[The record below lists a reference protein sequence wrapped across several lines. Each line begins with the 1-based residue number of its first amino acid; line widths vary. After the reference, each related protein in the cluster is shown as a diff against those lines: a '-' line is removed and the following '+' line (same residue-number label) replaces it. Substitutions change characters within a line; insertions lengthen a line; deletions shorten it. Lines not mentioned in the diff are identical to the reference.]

1 MREGRVRLRFS
12 PVLPRWLAS
21 FLSFVSLTF
30 VIAVTSPGRSGWAA
44 EPNTSDPGGPGLDQL
59 LKLPRSVEFSTEKK
73 GGATR
78 NEWRQ
83 RFHDARAS
91 VKNAEA
97 ALAKAQNELAEVAGS
112 KDDWQFS
119 PPGLPAEANTDSGS
133 SIKLRQEVKRT
144 RGEVER
150 SKSRLRELDVEANLA
165 GVPDEWRDPST
176 EARSGHDSVTGTL
189 PSP

>member
-1 MREGRVRLRFS
+1 MRLRLL
-12 PVLPRWLAS
+12 PVLPRWLTVRS
-21 FLSFVSLTF
+21 GLISL
-30 VIAVTSPGRSGWAA
+30 VLVLAVTLIGQQAWAA
-44 EPNTSDPGGPGLDQL
+44 EPGSSDPGGPGLDQL
-59 LKLPRSVEFSTEKK
+59 LKLPRSVEFSTENK

-91 VKNAEA
+91 VKSAEV

-119 PPGLPAEANTDSGS
+119 PPGLPAEASTDSGS

-176 EARSGHDSVTGTL
+176 EARSGHESVTGTL

>member
-1 MREGRVRLRFS
+1 MRLRFS
-12 PVLPRWLAS
+12 LVLSRWLTS
-21 FLSFVSLTF
+21 SSGLISLAL
-30 VIAVTSPGRSGWAA
+30 VLAVPLLGRPAWAA
-44 EPNTSDPGGPGLDQL
+44 EPGSNDPGGPGLDQL

-73 GGATR
+73 GGASR

-91 VKNAEA
+91 VKSAEA
-97 ALAKAQNELAEVAGS
+97 ALVKAQNELAEVAGS

-119 PPGLPAEANTDSGS
+119 PPGLPAEASTDSGS
-133 SIKLRQEVKRT
+133 SIKLRQEVKRA

-165 GVPDEWRDPST
+165 GVPDDWRDPST
-176 EARSGHDSVTGTL
+176 EARSGHDSVTGTV

>member
-1 MREGRVRLRFS
+1 MRFCFS

-21 FLSFVSLTF
+21 FLGLVALALTF
-30 VIAVTSPGRSGWAA
+30 AVTSPGRPAWGA
-44 EPNTSDPGGPGLDQL
+44 EPSSSDPGGPGLDQL

-83 RFHDARAS
+83 RFHDARTA
-91 VKNAEA
+91 VKSAEA

-119 PPGLPAEANTDSGS
+119 PPGLPAEASTDSGS

-176 EARSGHDSVTGTL
+176 EARSGHDSVTGKL